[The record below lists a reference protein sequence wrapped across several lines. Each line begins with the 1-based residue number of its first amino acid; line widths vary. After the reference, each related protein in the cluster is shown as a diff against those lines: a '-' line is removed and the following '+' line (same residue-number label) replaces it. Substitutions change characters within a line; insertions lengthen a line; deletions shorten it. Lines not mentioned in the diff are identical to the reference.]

1 MVVFR
6 IPGMVHRNSGLLQS
20 ARVFSQSTSA
30 NRNSMPENLWAFEVQ
45 RRASH
50 ATASSSASEARGID
64 SMATQNVDTCLF
76 PELLT
81 KPERKRTLVSIDP
94 DSNGAI
100 STFTWPASPRS
111 SPTSSGRQTL
121 VEMLRAAEIR
131 VHDMPTETWQMRSRE
146 KKRPSA
152 LAMQRLLKP
161 LLEDS
166 EIVRIAVEFSTPT
179 HLSGKFAWYDSGYA
193 SGLLDGVFQTMGVEY
208 ERVLVSSWKKELGL
222 YKLGKEGSLT
232 LARELF
238 VEQHESVLK
247 RKKDH
252 GRAESLLI
260 GAWALGLRKENG
272 CAEVAWPESEEDRG
286 SDTEND
292 DDHHDDES

>member
-1 MVVFR
+1 MGVLR
-6 IPGMVHRNSGLLQS
+6 IPSMVHRNRGMLKS
-20 ARVFSQSTSA
+20 ARVFSNSSTA
-30 NRNSMPENLWAFEVQ
+30 NLNSTREKTWACGTP
-45 RRASH
+45 RRVSH
-50 ATASSSASEARGID
+50 VTASSSAPEARVNDPTAI
-64 SMATQNVDTCLF
+64 QNIDTCLF
-76 PELLT
+76 AELLT
-81 KPERKRTLVSIDP
+81 KPECKRTLVSIDP

-100 STFTWPASPRS
+100 STFTWPALSISSPSSPRH
-111 SPTSSGRQTL
+111 QTV
-121 VEMLRAAEIR
+121 VEMLRAADIG

-152 LAMQRLLKP
+152 LAIQRLLKP
-161 LLEDS
+161 MLNDS

-193 SGLLDGVFQTMGVEY
+193 SGLLDGVFQTMGVTY
-208 ERVLVSSWKKELGL
+208 ERVLVSSWKRELGL
-222 YKLGKEGSLT
+222 YKLGKPGSLA

-238 VEQHESVLK
+238 VEQHEAVLK

-272 CAEVAWPESEEDRG
+272 CNEVAWPESEEDQG
-286 SDTEND
+286 SDTEED
-292 DDHHDDES
+292 DGGV

>member
-1 MVVFR
+1 MVVLR
-6 IPGMVHRNSGLLQS
+6 IPSVVQGRPGLLQS
-20 ARVFSQSTSA
+20 ARVLSNSTTA
-30 NRNSMPENLWAFEVQ
+30 KWTQNPGAAA
-45 RRASH
+45 RRASQ
-50 ATASSSASEARGID
+50 AAASSSAPGTGATD
-64 SMATQNVDTCLF
+64 STALQNIDTCLF

-100 STFTWPASPRS
+100 SMFTWPASSIS
-111 SPTSSGRQTL
+111 SPTSPRRQTL
-121 VEMLRAAEIR
+121 VEMLRAAEIG

-152 LAMQRLLKP
+152 LAMRRLLKP
-161 LLEDS
+161 LLDESD
-166 EIVRIAVEFSTPT
+166 IVRIAVEFSTPT

-193 SGLLDGVFQTMGVEY
+193 SGLLEGVFQTMGVAY

-222 YKLGKEGSLT
+222 YKLGKPGSLA

-238 VEQHESVLK
+238 VEQREAVLK

-260 GAWALGLRKENG
+260 GAWALGLRKENACG
-272 CAEVAWPESEEDRG
+272 EVTWPESEEERG
-286 SDTEND
+286 SETEEGD
-292 DDHHDDES
+292 D